1 MKRTW
6 ALTVIVLGSSVVLAG
21 CENHHETTS
30 SPSEQRKLTLS
41 KPDNLTIKQG
51 ATASLKIAISRTGFN
66 DPVLVNFEGLPAGVE
81 LVEKDM
87 EIAKDKTSTTFNF
100 RANDTAQLVSNLP
113 VIVTA
118 IGGGLEARET
128 FNLTIKSK

>member
-1 MKRTW
+1 MKRAW
-6 ALTVIVLGSSVVLAG
+6 VLTVIVLGSSVVLAG

-30 SPSEQRKLTLS
+30 SPSKQRKLTLN

-51 ATASLKIAISRTGFN
+51 ATAPLKIAISRTGFN
-66 DPVLVNFEGLPAGVE
+66 DPVLVHFEGLPAGVE
-81 LVEKDM
+81 VVEKDM

-100 RANDTAQLVSNLP
+100 TARDDAQVVSNLP

-118 IGGGLEARET
+118 TGGGLDGARHS
-128 FNLTIKSK
+128 I